1 MMKHK
6 EFVLADIAKLDN
18 GNKMDKNKMT
28 RKNPSV
34 NFVSRTA
41 LNNGISDYV
50 DKIKDI
56 EPFPA
61 GCITLAFGGSV
72 GSCFLQEEPF
82 YTGQN
87 VGVITLPENIT
98 TEMKLYFIT
107 ALEKKCKLY
116 FHAFGN
122 EINKH
127 FKTDL
132 TVSLP
137 VIESEDAKHVYTP
150 DDINWQYMQDRIAEL
165 EQDRIVELDAYLK
178 ATGLNDYELTEDDKH
193 ILASKLR
200 NEDGKEPVK
209 ESEPLPEGR
218 WWKEGREFLI
228 DDLFEIKKGRRLT
241 KANQT
246 PGKIPFIG
254 STETN
259 NGITAYI
266 GQKPIFE
273 ENAITVSYNGS
284 VGQVFYQEEPFW
296 ASDDVNVLY
305 LKNHELNA
313 LLYCYIGTAI
323 KKAGEKFSYSY
334 KWNLKRM
341 KETYICLPI
350 QTDDSGKPVIDTS
363 KTYSPKGY
371 IPDWEYMEKYIK
383 ATEKEIIKEVVL
395 YKDEVIAKAKEIAE
409 VA

>member
-1 MMKHK
+1 MKHK

-56 EPFPA
+56 KPFPA

-137 VIESEDAKHVYTP
+137 VIESEDEKHIYTP

-165 EQDRIVELDAYLK
+165 DAYLK
-178 ATGLNDYELTEDDKH
+178 ATGLNDYELTEEDKH
-193 ILASKLR
+193 ILASKLK
-200 NEDGKEPVK
+200 NEDGKETVK

-218 WWKEGREFLI
+218 WLKEGRGFI
-228 DDLFEIKKGRRLT
+228 FSDLFTSQTGDTDIQKKDINGKGCYVVSAGLSNHGIIGKTDREAKVINKNTITVDMFGNAFYRDTDYKMVTHARVFALSPKFKMTESSGLYMTSCMLYLT
-241 KANQT
+241 KKFAYSNMCSWN
-246 PGKIPFIG
+246 KIQDLP
-254 STETN
+254 
-259 NGITAYI
+259 
-266 GQKPIFE
+266 
-273 ENAITVSYNGS
+273 
-284 VGQVFYQEEPFW
+284 
-296 ASDDVNVLY
+296 L
-305 LKNHELNA
+305 
-313 LLYCYIGTAI
+313 
-323 KKAGEKFSYSY
+323 
-334 KWNLKRM
+334 
-341 KETYICLPI
+341 CLPI
-350 QTDDSGKPVIDTS
+350 QTDGSGKPVIDAG
-363 KTYSPKGY
+363 KTYSPDGY

-383 ATEKEIIKEVVL
+383 AIEKEIIKEVVL
-395 YKDEVIAKAKEIAE
+395 YKDEVIAKAKEIAG

>member
-87 VGVITLPENIT
+87 VGVITLPKNIT

-137 VIESEDAKHVYTP
+137 VIESEDEKHVYTP

-165 EQDRIVELDAYLK
+165 EQVYILKLDVYLRS
-178 ATGLNDYELTEDDKH
+178 TGL
-193 ILASKLR
+193 I
-200 NEDGKEPVK
+200 
-209 ESEPLPEGR
+209 
-218 WWKEGREFLI
+218 
-228 DDLFEIKKGRRLT
+228 
-241 KANQT
+241 ANQS
-246 PGKIPFIG
+246 KI
-254 STETN
+254 TN
-259 NGITAYI
+259 AFLFTSQTGDTDI
-266 GQKPIFE
+266 QKK
-273 ENAITVSYNGS
+273 
-284 VGQVFYQEEPFW
+284 
-296 ASDDVNVLY
+296 DVNGKDCYVVSAVLP
-305 LKNHELNA
+305 NHGI
-313 LLYCYIGTAI
+313 IGKTD
-323 KKAGEKFSYSY
+323 KK
-334 KWNLKRM
+334 
-341 KETYICLPI
+341 
-350 QTDDSGKPVIDTS
+350 
-363 KTYSPKGY
+363 
-371 IPDWEYMEKYIK
+371 
-383 ATEKEIIKEVVL
+383 
-395 YKDEVIAKAKEIAE
+395 
-409 VA
+409 